1 MDQIGKPIEVNR
13 QFIKFIE
20 KDIEPEYNRVFEMLL
35 LQLKDELDQNYTS
48 NEEKI
53 LKKEEDNKCKNGS
66 DRD

>member
-20 KDIEPEYNRVFEMLL
+20 EDIEPEYNRVFEMLL
-35 LQLKDELDQNYTS
+35 KKLKDELDQQY

-53 LKKEEDNKCKNGS
+53 LKKKDDNKCKNGS

>member
-20 KDIEPEYNRVFEMLL
+20 EDIEPEYNRVFEMLL
-35 LQLKDELDQNYTS
+35 KKLKDELDQLYT

-53 LKKEEDNKCKNGS
+53 LKKEADNKCNNGS

>member
-20 KDIEPEYNRVFEMLL
+20 DDIEPEYNRVFETL
-35 LQLKDELDQNYTS
+35 LQKLKVELDQNYST
-48 NEEKI
+48 EKKI
-53 LKKEEDNKCKNGS
+53 LKKEDDNKCKNGS

>member
-35 LQLKDELDQNYTS
+35 LQLKDELDQQY

-53 LKKEEDNKCKNGS
+53 LKKEDDNKCKNGS

>member
-35 LQLKDELDQNYTS
+35 QKLKDELDQLYT

-53 LKKEEDNKCKNGS
+53 LKKEADNKCNNGS

>member
-1 MDQIGKPIEVNR
+1 MDQIGQPIEVNR

-35 LQLKDELDQNYTS
+35 LQLKDELDLQY

-53 LKKEEDNKCKNGS
+53 LKKEDNKCKNGS

>member
-35 LQLKDELDQNYTS
+35 QKLKDELDQLYT

-53 LKKEEDNKCKNGS
+53 LKKEDDNKCNNGS

>member
-20 KDIEPEYNRVFEMLL
+20 EDIEPEYNRVFEMLL
-35 LQLKDELDQNYTS
+35 QKLKDELDQQY
-48 NEEKI
+48 NEGKI
-53 LKKEEDNKCKNGS
+53 LKKEDDNKCNNGS

>member
-35 LQLKDELDQNYTS
+35 LQLKDELDLQY

>member
-20 KDIEPEYNRVFEMLL
+20 EDIEPEYNRILEMLL
-35 LQLKDELDQNYTS
+35 KKLKDELDQQY

-53 LKKEEDNKCKNGS
+53 LKKEDDNKCKNGS

>member
-35 LQLKDELDQNYTS
+35 LQLKDELDQQY

-53 LKKEEDNKCKNGS
+53 LKKEDNNNYKKW
-66 DRD
+66 

>member
-20 KDIEPEYNRVFEMLL
+20 EDIEPEYNRVFEMLL
-35 LQLKDELDQNYTS
+35 KKLKDELDQNCTS
-48 NEEKI
+48 SEEKI
-53 LKKEEDNKCKNGS
+53 LKKEDDNKCNNGS

>member
-48 NEEKI
+48 EEKI

>member
-20 KDIEPEYNRVFEMLL
+20 EDIEPEYNRIFEMLL
-35 LQLKDELDQNYTS
+35 KKLKDELDQQY

-53 LKKEEDNKCKNGS
+53 LKKEDDNKCNNGS